1 MMRRFLQIVTT
12 VSLLL
17 LSAEQAVGFSLV
29 GPLPPWQTAALG
41 FAPPA
46 APNTFAGNGGPM
58 NINEEYRWNVPTI
71 HYGYS
76 AEFLSYFGQGG
87 VDSVEGAVEILND
100 LPSVDN
106 LDLDDYQTESGR
118 MNLRAA
124 ALGLTDIKSV
134 ALSSMLQARG
144 LADPTR
150 YSFVIRNRYV
160 VNNVT
165 NYLVTKRNFDPETL
179 QHSSFV
185 NGSLWSYIIQD
196 PVPPSNY
203 AWANNFPVD
212 PLERLLPRT
221 LPVAGIDSFPFS
233 AGFFWTQLTRDDVG
247 GLKHIYRSSNFNT
260 EAALPDVTAAGGGA
274 GGLAGGQVGF
284 PGGGD
289 TFDFPSGVTGAGGG
303 TFDFP
308 FAAANTAGLAGGQAA
323 GGQAAGGVGGAAG
336 AVGTFIS
343 PAVKGGMSQIQMVRA
358 DYDSLVGVFF
368 NPLTVRFSETVRTNG
383 RPRSQSLTRTVTQ
396 PDIIFDAADL
406 QQGDANVP
414 FRTYITTGTT
424 GWNNSDA
431 LDGTTGDD
439 GGPGVIVPPFR
450 ITFNTVGVALQNQQ
464 AANSFF
470 LTEGSLG
477 SQSLLTWGSFDG
489 STNDPIAYP
498 VGTSILELERQVR

>member
-29 GPLPPWQTAALG
+29 GPNPPWQTTALG
-41 FAPPA
+41 FQIPG
-46 APNTFAGNGGPM
+46 NTFAGVGGPM

-76 AEFLSYFGQGG
+76 AEFLSYFGQDG
-87 VDSVEGAVEILND
+87 VDSIEEAVEILND
-100 LPSVDN
+100 VPSVDN
-106 LDLDDYQTESGR
+106 LNLEDYQTESGR
-118 MNLRAA
+118 VNLRAS
-124 ALGLTDIKSV
+124 ALGLTDLKSV

-150 YSFVIRNRYV
+150 YSFVIRNRWV
-160 VNNVT
+160 INNVT

-196 PVPPSNY
+196 PVPPLNY

-221 LPVAGIDSFPFS
+221 LPVAGIDSFPI
-233 AGFFWTQLTRDDVG
+233 ANGFFWTQLTRDDVG

-260 EAALPDVTAAGGGA
+260 ETTLPDVTGPAGGVAGA
-274 GGLAGGQVGF
+274 QVGF

-289 TFDFPSGVTGAGGG
+289 TFDFPSAVTGAGGG

-308 FAAANTAGLAGGQAA
+308 FGATTPVAA
-323 GGQAAGGVGGAAG
+323 GGQAAGGAPVGGAAIG
-336 AVGTFIS
+336 PALRGGIS
-343 PAVKGGMSQIQMVRA
+343 RIQMVRS

-368 NPLTVRFSETVRTNG
+368 IPLIERFSETVRTNG
-383 RPRSQSLTRTVTQ
+383 RPLSQSVTRTVLQ

-406 QQGDANVP
+406 QEGDAKAGGIVSYS
-414 FRTYITTGTT
+414 TSGAA
-424 GWNNSDA
+424 GWSSSDA

-439 GGPGVIVPPFR
+439 AGPGVIVPAFT
-450 ITFNTVGVALQNQQ
+450 ITFNTVGPAFLNLQS
-464 AANSFF
+464 ANSFF
-470 LTEGSLG
+470 LTEGSFG
-477 SQSLLTWGSFDG
+477 SQSQLTWGSFDG

-498 VGTSILELERQVR
+498 VGTSILELERRVR

>member
-17 LSAEQAVGFSLV
+17 VAAEKAVGFSLI
-29 GPLPPWQTAALG
+29 GPNPPWQTAALAFQIPG
-41 FAPPA
+41 
-46 APNTFAGNGGPM
+46 NTFAGNGGPM

-76 AEFLSYFGQGG
+76 AEFLSYFGQDG
-87 VDSVEGAVEILND
+87 VDSIEEAVEILND
-100 LPSVDN
+100 VPSVDN
-106 LDLDDYQTESGR
+106 LEIDDYQTESGR
-118 MNLRAA
+118 FNLRAA
-124 ALGLTDIKSV
+124 ALGLTDLKSV

-150 YSFVIRNRYV
+150 YSFVIRNRWV

-196 PVPPSNY
+196 PVPPLNY
-203 AWANNFPVD
+203 AWASNFPVD

-221 LPVAGIDSFPFS
+221 LPVAGIDSYGI
-233 AGFFWTQLTRDDVG
+233 ATGFFWTQLTRDDVG

-260 EAALPDVTAAGGGA
+260 ETTLADVTGPGGGVAGGVAGGGA
-274 GGLAGGQVGF
+274 AGAPVGF
-284 PGGGD
+284 PGGGG
-289 TFDFPSGVTGAGGG
+289 TFDFPSAVTGAGGG

-308 FAAANTAGLAGGQAA
+308 FGAATTVPV
-323 GGQAAGGVGGAAG
+323 GGQAAGGVGAGAAVG
-336 AVGTFIS
+336 APVGPSLRGGIS
-343 PAVKGGMSQIQMVRA
+343 RIQMVRS

-368 NPLTVRFSETVRTNG
+368 NPLTERFTETVRTNG
-383 RPRSQSLTRTVTQ
+383 RPRSQSLTRTVLA

-406 QQGDANVP
+406 QQGDATVGDDIVT
-414 FRTYITTGTT
+414 FTTTGAT
-424 GWNNSDA
+424 GWSSSDA
-431 LDGTTGDD
+431 LDGVTGDD
-439 GGPGVIVPPFR
+439 FGPGVIVPSFR
-450 ITFNTVGVALQNQQ
+450 ITFNTVGPAFLNLQS
-464 AANSFF
+464 ANSFF
-470 LTEGSLG
+470 LTEGSLSAQ
-477 SQSLLTWGSFDG
+477 SQLTWGSFDG

-498 VGTSILELERQVR
+498 VGTSILELERRVR

>member
-17 LSAEQAVGFSLV
+17 LAAEQAVGFSLI
-29 GPLPPWQTAALG
+29 GPNPPWQTAALG
-41 FAPPA
+41 FQPPA

-58 NINEEYRWNVPTI
+58 NLNEEYRWNVPTI

-76 AEFLSYFGQGG
+76 AEFLSYFGQDG
-87 VDSVEGAVEILND
+87 VDSVEEAVGILND
-100 LPSVDN
+100 VPSVDDLN
-106 LDLDDYQTESGR
+106 LEDYQTESGR
-118 MNLRAA
+118 FNLRAA

-150 YSFVIRNRYV
+150 YSFVIRNRWV

-165 NYLVTKRNFDPETL
+165 NYMVTKRNFDPETL
-179 QHSSFV
+179 QYSSFV

-203 AWANNFPVD
+203 AWASNFPVD

-221 LPVAGIDSFPFS
+221 LPVAGFDSFVFTS
-233 AGFFWTQLTRDDVG
+233 GFFWTQLTRDDVG

-260 EAALPDVTAAGGGA
+260 ETTLPDVTGAGGGVA
-274 GGLAGGQVGF
+274 GGGVAGAQVGF

-289 TFDFPSGVTGAGGG
+289 TFDFPSAVTGAGGG
-303 TFDFP
+303 IFDFP
-308 FAAANTAGLAGGQAA
+308 FGAATTVAA
-323 GGQAAGGVGGAAG
+323 GGQAAGVGGAA
-336 AVGTFIS
+336 AVGTPIGPS
-343 PAVKGGMSQIQMVRA
+343 LRGGISQIQMVRS

-368 NPLTVRFSETVRTNG
+368 NPLTERFSETVRTNG
-383 RPRSQSLTRTVTQ
+383 RPRSQSLTRIVLA

-406 QQGDANVP
+406 QQGDANAGGIVA
-414 FRTYITTGTT
+414 FTTTGTT
-424 GWNNSDA
+424 GWSSSDA

-439 GGPGVIVPPFR
+439 AGPGVIVPSFT
-450 ITFNTVGVALQNQQ
+450 ITFNTVGPAFLNFQS
-464 AANSFF
+464 ANSFF
-470 LTEGSLG
+470 LTEGSFG
-477 SQSLLTWGSFDG
+477 SQSQLTWGSFDG

>member
-29 GPLPPWQTAALG
+29 GPNPPWQTTALG
-41 FAPPA
+41 FQIPG
-46 APNTFAGNGGPM
+46 NTFAGVGGPM

-76 AEFLSYFGQGG
+76 AEFLSYFGQDG
-87 VDSVEGAVEILND
+87 VDSIEEAVEILND
-100 LPSVDN
+100 VPSVDN
-106 LDLDDYQTESGR
+106 LNLEDYQTESGR
-118 MNLRAA
+118 VNLRAS
-124 ALGLTDIKSV
+124 ALGLTDLKSV

-150 YSFVIRNRYV
+150 YSFVIRNRWV
-160 VNNVT
+160 INNVT

-196 PVPPSNY
+196 PVPPLNY

-221 LPVAGIDSFPFS
+221 LPVAGIDSFPI
-233 AGFFWTQLTRDDVG
+233 ANGFFWTQLTRDDVG

-260 EAALPDVTAAGGGA
+260 ETTLPDVTGPAGGVA
-274 GGLAGGQVGF
+274 GDQVGF

-289 TFDFPSGVTGAGGG
+289 TFDFPSAVTGAGGG

-308 FAAANTAGLAGGQAA
+308 FGATTPVAA
-323 GGQAAGGVGGAAG
+323 GGQAAGGAPVGGAAIG
-336 AVGTFIS
+336 PALRGGIS
-343 PAVKGGMSQIQMVRA
+343 RIQMVRS

-368 NPLTVRFSETVRTNG
+368 IPLIERFSETVRTNG
-383 RPRSQSLTRTVTQ
+383 RPLSQSVTRTVLQ

-406 QQGDANVP
+406 QQGDATAGGIV
-414 FRTYITTGTT
+414 TYNTSGAA
-424 GWNNSDA
+424 GWSSSDA

-439 GGPGVIVPPFR
+439 AGPGVIVPAFT
-450 ITFNTVGVALQNQQ
+450 ITFNTVGPAFLNLQS
-464 AANSFF
+464 ANSFF
-470 LTEGSLG
+470 LTEGSFG
-477 SQSLLTWGSFDG
+477 SQSQLTWGSFDG

-498 VGTSILELERQVR
+498 VGTSILELERRVR

>member
-1 MMRRFLQIVTT
+1 
-12 VSLLL
+12 
-17 LSAEQAVGFSLV
+17 
-29 GPLPPWQTAALG
+29 
-41 FAPPA
+41 
-46 APNTFAGNGGPM
+46 M

-76 AEFLSYFGQGG
+76 AEFLSYFGQDG
-87 VDSVEGAVEILND
+87 VDSVEEAVEILND
-100 LPSVDN
+100 VPSVDN
-106 LDLDDYQTESGR
+106 LNLEDYQTESGR

-150 YSFVIRNRYV
+150 YSFVIRNRWV
-160 VNNVT
+160 INNVT

-203 AWANNFPVD
+203 AWASNFPVD
-212 PLERLLPRT
+212 PLERLFPRT
-221 LPVAGIDSFPFS
+221 MPVAGVDSFAIS
-233 AGFFWTQLTRDDVG
+233 SGFFWTQLTRDDVG

-260 EAALPDVTAAGGGA
+260 ENTLADVTGPGGGVAGGGA
-274 GGLAGGQVGF
+274 AGAQVGF

-289 TFDFPSGVTGAGGG
+289 TFDFPSAVTGAGGG

-308 FAAANTAGLAGGQAA
+308 FVATTPVAGAGQP
-323 GGQAAGGVGGAAG
+323 VGGAPIAG
-336 AVGTFIS
+336 AAIGPSLRGGIS
-343 PAVKGGMSQIQMVRA
+343 RIQMVRS

-368 NPLTVRFSETVRTNG
+368 NPLIERFSETVRTNG
-383 RPRSQSLTRTVTQ
+383 RPRSQSVTRTVLA

-406 QQGDANVP
+406 QQGDAFANGIV
-414 FRTYITTGTT
+414 TYTTSGAA
-424 GWNNSDA
+424 GWNSSDA

-439 GGPGVIVPPFR
+439 AGPGVIVPSFT
-450 ITFNTVGVALQNQQ
+450 ITFNTVGPAFLNLQS
-464 AANSFF
+464 ANSFF
-470 LTEGSLG
+470 LTEGSFG
-477 SQSLLTWGSFDG
+477 SQSQLTWGSFDG

-498 VGTSILELERQVR
+498 IGTSILELERRVR

>member
-29 GPLPPWQTAALG
+29 GPNPPWQTTALG
-41 FAPPA
+41 FQIPG
-46 APNTFAGNGGPM
+46 NTCAGVGGPM

-76 AEFLSYFGQGG
+76 AEFLSYFGQDG
-87 VDSVEGAVEILND
+87 VDSIEEAVEILND
-100 LPSVDN
+100 VPSVDN
-106 LDLDDYQTESGR
+106 LNLEDYQTESGR
-118 MNLRAA
+118 VNLRAS
-124 ALGLTDIKSV
+124 ALGLTDLKSV

-150 YSFVIRNRYV
+150 YSFVIRNRWV
-160 VNNVT
+160 INNVT

-196 PVPPSNY
+196 PVPPLNY

-221 LPVAGIDSFPFS
+221 LPVAGIDSFPI
-233 AGFFWTQLTRDDVG
+233 ANGFFWTQLTRDDVG

-260 EAALPDVTAAGGGA
+260 ETTLPDVTGPAGEVAGA
-274 GGLAGGQVGF
+274 QVGF

-289 TFDFPSGVTGAGGG
+289 TFDFPSAVTGAGGG

-308 FAAANTAGLAGGQAA
+308 FGATTPVAA
-323 GGQAAGGVGGAAG
+323 GGQAAGGAPVGGAAIG
-336 AVGTFIS
+336 PALRGGIS
-343 PAVKGGMSQIQMVRA
+343 RIQMVRS

-368 NPLTVRFSETVRTNG
+368 IPLIERFSETVRTNG
-383 RPRSQSLTRTVTQ
+383 RPLSQSVTRTVLQ

-406 QQGDANVP
+406 QQGDATAGGIV
-414 FRTYITTGTT
+414 TYNTSGAA
-424 GWNNSDA
+424 GWSSSDA

-439 GGPGVIVPPFR
+439 AGPGVIVPAFT
-450 ITFNTVGVALQNQQ
+450 ITFNTVGPAFLNLQS
-464 AANSFF
+464 ANSFF
-470 LTEGSLG
+470 LTEGSFG
-477 SQSLLTWGSFDG
+477 SQSQLTWGSFDG

-498 VGTSILELERQVR
+498 VGTSILELERRVR